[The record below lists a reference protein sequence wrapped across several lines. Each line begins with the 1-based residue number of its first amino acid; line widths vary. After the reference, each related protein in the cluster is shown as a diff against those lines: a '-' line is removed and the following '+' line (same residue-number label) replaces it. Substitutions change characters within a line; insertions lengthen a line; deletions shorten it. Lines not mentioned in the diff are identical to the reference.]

1 MSKQSEV
8 VDLYGG
14 DHTIEYDDEAHSYK
28 HVQKGV
34 YIDGCTS
41 VLKVLDKSEFLV
53 PWAAKMAAE
62 GYSQAVKDWLA
73 EEKDKPG
80 ALTWRAYFA
89 ATGSFEKRAKAQWR
103 ETRDAAGGVGTI
115 AHDYAQDKMLG
126 QENLLALADD
136 DPEVKKAVAAVD
148 EFFGQ
153 HEFDP
158 VFVERI
164 MFSPKH
170 WVAGRCD
177 WIGTID
183 GGPLAVNDYKV
194 SKRFYMD
201 RPYLS
206 YALQFGGYALMYE
219 EEFGEPIDFA
229 NLIRLDRKTGKPHIH
244 TIKLTKDIKDAF
256 LFCRG
261 LEQTISRIK
270 KDGQVG

>member
-1 MSKQSEV
+1 MTKQTET
-8 VDLYGG
+8 VDLYNGL
-14 DHTIEYDDEAHSYK
+14 HTIEYDDEAHTYR
-28 HVQKGV
+28 HLQKGL

-53 PWAAKMAAE
+53 PWAAKMAALA
-62 GYSQAVKDWLA
+62 YSQAVKDWIA

-80 ALTWRAYFA
+80 ALTWRNYFA
-89 ATGSFEKRAKAQWR
+89 SVSAFEQAAKDEWRIKR
-103 ETRDAAGGVGTI
+103 DSAGGVGTV

-126 QENLLALADD
+126 QENLLALADEN
-136 DPEVKKAVAAVD
+136 PEVKKAVAAVD
-148 EFFGQ
+148 EFFDK
-153 HEFDP
+153 HTFE
-158 VFVERI
+158 VEHVERI

-170 WVAGRCD
+170 WVAGRSD
-177 WIGTID
+177 WIGSID
-183 GGPLAVNDYKV
+183 GGPKAINDYKV
-194 SKRFYMD
+194 SKRFFKD

-219 EEFGEPIDFA
+219 EEFGEPIDEA
-229 NLIRLDRKTGKPHIH
+229 NLIRLDRKSGKPYIH
-244 TIKLTKDIKDAF
+244 NIKLTKDIKDAF